1 MKMGLFDLFLKNGSS
16 TDNWVVRDSSL
27 SFSKK
32 ELVRMVRE
40 KFNPF
45 FKKNRLGLGDI
56 LLVRNPQTS
65 RFLPLLMSAFES
77 GVTVLPI
84 YERVSCKEEM
94 DILEYLKP
102 KAVFDMKTDDFRV
115 NESSCV
121 FCVDEPGVIF
131 QSSGTT
137 GRPKLIFQSESNL
150 IGNAEVSILKQN
162 IVPASR
168 CYSVLT
174 LSHTGGLNMQVLPT
188 LLAGGS
194 VFIDSHFG
202 ANAFVERVQRINP
215 THFILVPSHYRYLKQ
230 SGLFSLLYNP
240 KVCPLVLSGSEPVP
254 NDFYHDVRE
263 VGGEPLSVYG
273 LTEVGPFVC
282 SNNDERK
289 LPHGALSCLG
299 RFEGGYEGKVS
310 QKSIIEVCG
319 PGLNHFVVS
328 MGGHELAAS
337 RVADGL
343 GSSMAS
349 GKVAGGLD
357 EDLGPE
363 LGKPEVAPRK
373 TAEGLKTS
381 FGSDEPLATAR
392 KVVGGLDGSLGSEL
406 GKPEV
411 TARKAA
417 EGLEEGRRLGSK
429 LGKHELAIKKV
440 AEKWFVTG
448 DYGVV
453 EDDVFFFSGRG
464 DYEVN
469 LGGFKFSLYEVEEQ
483 LRRLPFV
490 VDCRVFKVS
499 DPVWYEIPCA
509 DVVLSEKGGSVPMI
523 RAELKKLISPLKVP
537 RKINIVES
545 LERTSINKVRRG
557 RS

>member
-1 MKMGLFDLFLKNGSS
+1 MGLFDLFLKNRSS
-16 TDNWVVRDSSL
+16 TDDWVVGDSSL
-27 SFSKK
+27 FLSKK

-45 FKKNRLGLGDI
+45 FKKNGLGFGDI
-56 LLVRNPQTS
+56 LVVRNPQTS
-65 RFLPLLMSAFES
+65 RFLPLLMSAFEN
-77 GVTVLPI
+77 GVAVVPI

-94 DILEYLKP
+94 DVLASLRP
-102 KAVFDMKTDDFRV
+102 KAVFDMKTDGFRV

-162 IVPASR
+162 IVPGSR

-202 ANAFVERVQRINP
+202 ANAFVERVRGMSP

-230 SGLFSLLYNP
+230 SGVFSLLYDP

-254 NDFYHDVRE
+254 NDFYRDVRQM
-263 VGGEPLSVYG
+263 GGEPLSVYG

-282 SNNDERK
+282 SNSDERE
-289 LPHGALSCLG
+289 LPKGALSCLG
-299 RFEGGYEGKVS
+299 RFEGGYEARLSGA
-310 QKSIIEVCG
+310 IIEVCG
-319 PGLNHFVVS
+319 PGLNHFVS
-328 MGGHELAAS
+328 FGHEVAA
-337 RVADGL
+337 RGAAEGL
-343 GSSMAS
+343 GSSSKPMVATR
-349 GKVAGGLD
+349 KVAG
-357 EDLGPE
+357 E
-363 LGKPEVAPRK
+363 LEVP
-373 TAEGLKTS
+373 
-381 FGSDEPLATAR
+381 
-392 KVVGGLDGSLGSEL
+392 LGSES
-406 GKPEV
+406 V
-411 TARKAA
+411 
-417 EGLEEGRRLGSK
+417 
-429 LGKHELAIKKV
+429 IVKKV

-453 EDDVFFFSGRG
+453 EDGVFFFSGRG

-490 VDCRVFKVS
+490 ADCRVFKVS

-523 RAELKKLISPLKVP
+523 KSELKKLISPLKVP

-545 LERTSINKVRRG
+545 LEMTSINKVRRG
-557 RS
+557 KL